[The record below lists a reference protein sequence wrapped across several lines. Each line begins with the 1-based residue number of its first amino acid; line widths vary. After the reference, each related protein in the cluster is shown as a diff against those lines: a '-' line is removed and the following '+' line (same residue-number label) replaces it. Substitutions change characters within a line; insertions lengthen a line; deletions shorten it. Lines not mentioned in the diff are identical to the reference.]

1 LTYRQ
6 QPPFFIQSCVIIHIC
21 ILESAVKFS
30 KIPTATIT
38 RLSRYSRALEELDV
52 QGLSVISS
60 EKLAQFCEVNSA
72 QIRKDLAYFG
82 EFGVRG
88 VGYIV
93 KELLFEIK
101 RILGLN
107 KTWHLAIIGMGNM
120 GFALIDHSNF
130 PRQGYHFVAAFDND
144 PQKIG
149 RMLSQGFSISP
160 MSDLEK
166 ISLDRNIEIAVITTP
181 AGQAQVVSDMITRTP
196 IRGILNFA
204 PVQLHVPEGFIVHH
218 IDFTVKLDRLA
229 YLLGNLSP
237 KASEFSTIRTSPI
250 SKNLL

>member
-1 LTYRQ
+1 
-6 QPPFFIQSCVIIHIC
+6 
-21 ILESAVKFS
+21 VKFS

-38 RLSRYSRALEELDV
+38 RLSRYSRALEELDE
-52 QGLSVISS
+52 QGLRVISS
-60 EKLAQFCEVNSA
+60 EKLAQYCQINSA

-88 VGYIV
+88 VGYVI

-101 RILGLN
+101 KILGLN
-107 KTWHLAIIGMGNM
+107 KTWNLGIIGMGNM
-120 GFALIDHSNF
+120 GYALIDHSNF
-130 PRQGYHFVAAFDND
+130 PRQGYNFVAAFDND

-149 RMLSQGFSISP
+149 RMLLQGFPISP

-166 ISLDRNIEIAVITTP
+166 IALERAIEIAVITTP
-181 AGQAQVVSDMITRTP
+181 AGKAQDVADLVAKTP

-204 PVQLHVPEGFIVHH
+204 PVQLHTPEGILVHH

-229 YLLGNLSP
+229 YRLGNLSSESSASSTMRSPWNP
-237 KASEFSTIRTSPI
+237 KDF
-250 SKNLL
+250 L